1 MVALYLFPFFAV
13 TSMIRSSALA
23 RLVPAAF
30 GLPPPTAPI
39 CPDERPATSLNLVL
53 FVAKLLSLR
62 TIWLVLFWT
71 VAPFVAKFSLS

>member
-1 MVALYLFPFFAV
+1 MVALYTFPFFAV
-13 TSMIRSSALA
+13 TSMIRSSAFA
-23 RLVPAAF
+23 RLVTAPAP
-30 GLPPPTAPI
+30 PPPTAPI

>member
-1 MVALYLFPFFAV
+1 MVALYTFPFFAV
-13 TSMIRSSALA
+13 TSRIRLSAFA
-23 RLVPAAF
+23 RLVTAPAPAA
-30 GLPPPTAPI
+30 PTAPI

-71 VAPFVAKFSLS
+71 VAPLLAKFTLS